1 MLPRY
6 GSLIRPS
13 NHGIPHHLATGAY
26 ASAYSPLL
34 NLGSSAPAV
43 ATPVLAKKY
52 DIMGMPL
59 LLAGSMN
66 VAANPTVMPAVQ
78 VLSAVIVDACAVVE
92 EPNKSLGLLTT
103 QRAKLL
109 GIPFFPATACSLI
122 SLSCLSSLRAILLL
136 QPLDQAHR
144 GVGPVDQVGVER
156 NSGVACRCLSPT
168 YSMTPTPPGTG
179 TRGAYSLT
187 TSFARLIRPKQ
198 FQIGLDVSDGV
209 VDAAERVGQALGDV
223 RMVDAG
229 RVEFESSFITCPG
242 YRVSQD

>member
-1 MLPRY
+1 MDPVGRRVQSHSVAGVDGHGRGALHMVRLDA
-6 GSLIRPS
+6 STLILV
-13 NHGIPHHLATGAY
+13 IC
-26 ASAYSPLL
+26 PLTRL
-34 NLGSSAPAV
+34 
-43 ATPVLAKKY
+43 
-52 DIMGMPL
+52 
-59 LLAGSMN
+59 
-66 VAANPTVMPAVQ
+66 
-78 VLSAVIVDACAVVE
+78 LSAD
-92 EPNKSLGLLTT
+92 S
-103 QRAKLL
+103 
-109 GIPFFPATACSLI
+109 
-122 SLSCLSSLRAILLL
+122 RAILLL